1 MKKLKFWTFLD
12 GFYGKHVVLGTL
24 HIILQPYFTRNFLI
38 MVRGMHFITTDHS
51 SSLTSSLHISFFL
64 LLVPLVLTRFL
75 IPEKLLCIVWIV
87 EKLEENISFMLSRKW
102 GKWLCYWGKKFASK
116 HLMTLVHY
124 SICTQMHHRLLIP
137 LAYLSLQA
145 KWRLFNVGVPISLFI
160 RDTMLL
166 TNDLLFTVFWSGNA
180 ASPRLGAKA
189 GKVLNLWKVSST

>member
-75 IPEKLLCIVWIV
+75 IPEKLLCIV
-87 EKLEENISFMLSRKW
+87 
-102 GKWLCYWGKKFASK
+102 
-116 HLMTLVHY
+116 
-124 SICTQMHHRLLIP
+124 
-137 LAYLSLQA
+137 
-145 KWRLFNVGVPISLFI
+145 
-160 RDTMLL
+160 
-166 TNDLLFTVFWSGNA
+166 
-180 ASPRLGAKA
+180 
-189 GKVLNLWKVSST
+189 